1 MKRYVQGTITLTLA
15 SLCSPVLAHAES
27 TPHLHA
33 ADVLVVALLLSALA
47 ISVVSLRR
55 ILRKS

>member
-1 MKRYVQGTITLTLA
+1 MKLFLQSTITLTLA
-15 SLCSPVLAHAES
+15 SLCSPALAHAES

-55 ILRKS
+55 ILQKS